1 MVGRISR
8 MDVKKLDNGHG
19 RMDQKDSWQ
28 DGCKGQ
34 IMDMV
39 RNTNGIG
46 RIMDVVE
53 WIRNTNGRTDVKVG

>member
-1 MVGRISR
+1 
-8 MDVKKLDNGHG
+8 
-19 RMDQKDSWQ
+19 
-28 DGCKGQ
+28 
-34 IMDMV
+34 MDMV